1 MSNEALY
8 GLMHEGEDADL
19 ALTGFSSPRNPWPL
33 ACELGNILFVMD
45 EAARLKAILIRA

>member
-33 ACELGNILFVMD
+33 ACEPGNILFVMD